1 MRGESVEHVTYRSL
15 SGRLADLRRKPRELN
30 VCDNCGAF
38 VYLNEDELAPPSDS
52 ELTELQSREPSKQS
66 AGMLS
71 VHNLAAN
78 AVGTDLVRFARCALR
93 SVFPQPMGRTQG
105 SFGCV
110 SFGYPQAENEEP
122 DVSLRAD
129 EPLRAGLLRVA
140 DDLIDPEIDKIV
152 NSLPV
157 LAFPKS

>member
-1 MRGESVEHVTYRSL
+1 MPTSILSHYDGRKARGKLAIAPMRGESVEHVTYRSL

-93 SVFPQPMGRTQG
+93 SVFPQPMGRTLFWG
-105 SFGCV
+105 TGEFWVC
-110 SFGYPQAENEEP
+110 
-122 DVSLRAD
+122 
-129 EPLRAGLLRVA
+129 
-140 DDLIDPEIDKIV
+140 LIRLFA
-152 NSLPV
+152 S
-157 LAFPKS
+157 